1 MIPTGLQETPTQDA
15 GTTGIV
21 TIPEGTGPWSSAPT
35 QDAGTT
41 GIATVPEGTGPWSSA
56 PTPGT
61 TYTDPINSCDSSV
74 IIDPIPSEW
83 MTSSMHSEQPTPT
96 GDEQTTSPPVA
107 TGAAPT
113 KQAIGGLAMAGIIAA
128 YLV

>member
-1 MIPTGLQETPTQDA
+1 M
-15 GTTGIV
+15 
-21 TIPEGTGPWSSAPT
+21 TIPEGTGPWSSGRT

-41 GIATVPEGTGPWSSA
+41 GIATVPEGTGPWSSLSTPDITYA
-56 PTPGT
+56 P
-61 TYTDPINSCDSSV
+61 PIQSCEPPV

-83 MTSSMHSEQPTPT
+83 QTSSMNSEQPTPT
-96 GDEQTTSPPVA
+96 GDEQTTTPPVA